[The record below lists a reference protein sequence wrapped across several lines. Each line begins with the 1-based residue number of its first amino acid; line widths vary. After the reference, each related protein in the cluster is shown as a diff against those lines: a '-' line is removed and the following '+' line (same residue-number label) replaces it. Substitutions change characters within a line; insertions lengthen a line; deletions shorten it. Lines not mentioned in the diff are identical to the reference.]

1 MATKPFEVTQFE
13 NEVLNSETPVLVDF
27 WAEWCG
33 PCRMIAPLVDQIAD
47 EYKDKIKVGKLDADQ
62 YPEVLQAFGIMGIPT
77 LILFKD
83 GKPAARITG
92 FQSKDRIVNQILPHL
107 S

>member
-13 NEVLNSETPVLVDF
+13 NEVLQSETPVLVDF

-33 PCRMIAPLVDQIAD
+33 PCRMIAPLVDQIAE
-47 EYKDKIKVGKLDADQ
+47 EYKDKVKVGKLDADQ